1 MGQRRQAKFKAKKGS
16 SGSDPG
22 ANNEIEYEMRTK
34 GRLAPHVKAGRT
46 DQESQNSLRISQRQK
61 KPINIKD
68 YGFVEKESRPR
79 GRPSH
84 QSI

>member
-22 ANNEIEYEMRTK
+22 ANNEIEYEMRT
-34 GRLAPHVKAGRT
+34 KAGRT